1 MKKEESQPQSL
12 MYPVSCAEACKLRGL
27 CQHEA
32 YSSLNF
38 KTQETDMSDM
48 PYLSSRNNF
57 VPAGNSTGHE
67 LWRTTSALVGP
78 SMSCNCN

>member
-32 YSSLNF
+32 YSSLTLRLKRLTCLTCYF
-38 KTQETDMSDM
+38 SAAT
-48 PYLSSRNNF
+48 NF
-57 VPAGNSTGHE
+57 VLAGNSTGHDA

-78 SMSCNCN
+78 QHELQL